1 MEITGFMETT
11 PDTQYAVFECR
22 QEKCDTADFEA
33 ELPSLLDFA
42 EPRCRCGETAFLIEL
57 LD

>member
-1 MEITGFMETT
+1 METT
-11 PDTQYAVFECR
+11 PETQVAAFECWNDD
-22 QEKCDTADFEA
+22 CDTRDFEA

-42 EPRCRCGETAFLIEL
+42 EPRCRCGETAFLIKL